1 MESGNTIA
9 MLHGALYAEP
19 ISDAVYPYGMLDP
32 WLRRTYPLKHLKKW
46 LHWLWAD
53 YRVFRDARA
62 VLFATEQEMQL
73 ASQRSPLYRANAH
86 MVRHGTS
93 VSIGDSTSQ
102 REMFLSRYPGLR
114 GKRLLLFF
122 SRIHPKKGLDLLIE
136 AFSPVSTCEPSLNLV
151 IAGPDEVRLTISLQQ
166 CATALS
172 IANCITWPGVLTGD
186 LRRSAFRC
194 SELFCLPSN
203 QENSGLTLAAC
214 NRTPT
219 RPRLL
224 IKIIQPRSTSLA
236 PSP

>member
-1 MESGNTIA
+1 

-19 ISDAVYPYGMLDP
+19 ISHAVYPHGMLDL
-32 WLRRTYPLKHLKKW
+32 WLWRTYPLKHLKKW

-73 ASQRSPLYRANAH
+73 ASRSSPLYRANAH

-93 VSIGDSTSQ
+93 VPIGDSTSQ
-102 REMFLSRYPGLR
+102 RDMFPSRYPGLR

-136 AFSPVSTCEPSLNLV
+136 AFSPVSPCEPSLNLV
-151 IAGPDEVRLTISLQQ
+151 IASPDQVRLTISLQQ

-172 IANCITWPGVLTGD
+172 IADCITWPGVLTGD

-194 SELFCLPSN
+194 AELFCLPSN

-219 RPRLL
+219 GPRLR
-224 IKIIQPRSTSLA
+224 IQIIRSSGTILV

>member
-1 MESGNTIA
+1 
-9 MLHGALYAEP
+9 MLHGALYSEP
-19 ISDAVYPYGMLDP
+19 ISDAIYPYGILDP
-32 WLRRTYPLKHLKKW
+32 WLRGTYPLKHLKKW
-46 LHWLWAD
+46 LHCLWAV

-73 ASQRSPLYRANAH
+73 ASQSSSLYRANAH

-93 VSIGDSTSQ
+93 VPIGDSTSQ
-102 REMFLSRYPGLR
+102 RDMFLSRYPDLR

-136 AFSPVSTCEPSLNLV
+136 AFSPVPPCEASLNLV

-172 IANCITWPGVLTGD
+172 IADCITWPGMLTGD
-186 LRRSAFRC
+186 LRWSAFRC
-194 SELFCLPSN
+194 AELFCLPSH

-219 RPRLL
+219 GPRLR
-224 IKIIQPRSTSLA
+224 IPIIRSSGTSLV